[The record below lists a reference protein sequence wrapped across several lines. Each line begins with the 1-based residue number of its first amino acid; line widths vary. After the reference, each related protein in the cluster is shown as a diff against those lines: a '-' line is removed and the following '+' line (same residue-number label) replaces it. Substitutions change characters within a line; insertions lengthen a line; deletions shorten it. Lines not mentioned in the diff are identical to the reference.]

1 MERRYYRPTGV
12 SVIAI
17 FYFLEGAWSL
27 ISAFRLLSIPIPPEV
42 QPLSGWVVG
51 AGLFA
56 LAIAILDI
64 AIGWGLWELRDWA
77 RTASIA
83 LSVLG
88 LIFCLMG
95 GIFLIGGID
104 VPYLGRIHYTGPGLA
119 LIVLAIVYG
128 LIIWYLMQPDVEAA
142 FVQPEE
148 RYRPRLKTTER
159 AAPPPPS
166 APPPTPRI
174 EPTRRVE
181 ERAPAMAWLVI
192 KSGPRLGQQFGLTR
206 GRNTIGR
213 DGTRCDI
220 VLDDGAVSAEHAR
233 INFENGQ
240 FVIYDLAS
248 LNGTFV
254 NRQRVQRQLLM
265 DGDLIRLGNTT
276 LVFKKV

>member
-1 MERRYYRPTGV
+1 MRDFRPTGV
-12 SVIAI
+12 SLIAVL
-17 FYFLEGAWSL
+17 YFIGGG
-27 ISAFRLLSIPIPPEV
+27 LSILSALSV
-42 QPLSGWVVG
+42 LFTPLPAPFSNWTTAIGLLGVVF
-51 AGLFA
+51 GL
-56 LAIAILDI
+56 LYT
-64 AIGWGLWELRDWA
+64 AIGWGLWELRDWG
-77 RTASIA
+77 RIGTLV
-83 LSVLG
+83 LSALG
-88 LIFCLMG
+88 LVLNLVG
-95 GIFLIGGID
+95 GVYFLLGFS
-104 VPYLGRIHYTGPGLA
+104 VEPYGRVSFPGVGVGSL
-119 LIVLAIVYG
+119 VLAAIYG
-128 LIIWYLMQPDVEAA
+128 WVIWYLMQPEVEAV

-192 KSGPRLGQQFGLTR
+192 KSGSRPGQQFGLTR